1 MLLFIVGLLHYLL
14 SAMDVDALY
23 RMFMAHSIQSIVVI
37 VRSPSSVGCCFH
49 FLGSCC
55 FAVKPIDIGGDAFAW
70 QKRPSR
76 AFPVVSRG
84 IRCNLPTSRFR
95 SEWTRCRSVHCSVP
109 CIEGIRSSKG
119 KASSSSR
126 SLAFPSLRF
135 LSLLMQSR

>member
-70 QKRPSR
+70 QNNVEFILGSSD
-76 AFPVVSRG
+76 AYLF
-84 IRCNLPTSRFR
+84 FF
-95 SEWTRCRSVHCSVP
+95 
-109 CIEGIRSSKG
+109 IE
-119 KASSSSR
+119 
-126 SLAFPSLRF
+126 F
-135 LSLLMQSR
+135 